1 MTKSNNSIIKNTL
14 QNGMDFIL
22 NPDINKGYVAVNV
35 WYHVGSK
42 NEKKGK
48 TGFAH
53 LFEHLMFE
61 GSKNCDSNWFSI
73 IEPISI
79 KPGGI
84 NGSTNTDRT
93 NYWQN
98 ISPNYLE
105 RVLFMESDR
114 MGHLTEALN
123 EEKLEKEKKI
133 VIQERKQSYENSPY
147 GDSEE
152 FMQSLLFPNP
162 HPYNWQTI
170 GIEKD
175 INNAKLSETIDF
187 HKKYYIPAN
196 ASLCLSGNFNVN
208 KATKWITKYFGDIY
222 SPEKPKFKSQQYSSL
237 KKTQNHEIVGESPA
251 TMPKVII
258 RWPTKSENFSEA
270 ESAMSL
276 LSLVLGDG
284 LGSRL
289 EKSLVTDTQLAQDVY
304 VGHYSQELA
313 GEFEISATLT
323 DEKNFDKVYKK
334 IINEIHNI
342 SEFGI
347 ENEELIIAKNKY
359 ELSINRQIEKS
370 GGFGGIADI
379 LNYFNTHKKNPEKF
393 MSFMNSYKEVD
404 RNSISKC
411 AQSLK
416 TSPNINLYYKIKK

>member
-1 MTKSNNSIIKNTL
+1 M
-14 QNGMDFIL
+14 
-22 NPDINKGYVAVNV
+22 
-35 WYHVGSK
+35 
-42 NEKKGK
+42 
-48 TGFAH
+48 
-53 LFEHLMFE
+53 
-61 GSKNCDSNWFSI
+61 
-73 IEPISI
+73 
-79 KPGGI
+79 
-84 NGSTNTDRT
+84 
-93 NYWQN
+93 
-98 ISPNYLE
+98 
-105 RVLFMESDR
+105 
-114 MGHLTEALN
+114 
-123 EEKLEKEKKI
+123 
-133 VIQERKQSYENSPY
+133 
-147 GDSEE
+147 
-152 FMQSLLFPNP
+152 
-162 HPYNWQTI
+162 
-170 GIEKD
+170 
-175 INNAKLSETIDF
+175 
-187 HKKYYIPAN
+187 
-196 ASLCLSGNFNVN
+196 
-208 KATKWITKYFGDIY
+208 
-222 SPEKPKFKSQQYSSL
+222 
-237 KKTQNHEIVGESPA
+237 
-251 TMPKVII
+251 
-258 RWPTKSENFSEA
+258 
-270 ESAMSL
+270 
-276 LSLVLGDG
+276 LSLILGDG

-411 AQSLK
+411 AQTLV

>member
-1 MTKSNNSIIKNTL
+1 MTKSNYSIIKNTL
-14 QNGMDFIL
+14 DNGMDFIL
-22 NPDINKGYVAVNV
+22 NSDTSKGYVAVNI

-42 NEKKGK
+42 NEKEGK

-73 IEPISI
+73 IEPISV
-79 KPGGI
+79 KPGGL

-114 MGHLTEALN
+114 MGYLTEALN

-152 FMQSLLFPNP
+152 FMQSLVFPNP

-187 HKKYYIPAN
+187 HKTYYIPSN
-196 ASLCLSGNFNVN
+196 ASLSLSGNFNIN
-208 KATKWITKYFGDIY
+208 EATQWITKYFGDIQ
-222 SPEKPKFKSQQYSSL
+222 SSKKPILKSQQYSSL
-237 KKTQNHEIVGESPA
+237 NKTQNHEIVGQSPA

-258 RWPTKSENFSEA
+258 RWPTKSQNFSTTED
-270 ESAMSL
+270 AMSI
-276 LSLVLGDG
+276 LSLILGDG

-289 EKSLVTDTQLAQDVY
+289 QKSLVTDTELAQDVY

-323 DEKNFDKVYKK
+323 NEKNFDIVYKK
-334 IINEIHNI
+334 IINEIKNV
-342 SEFGI
+342 SESGI

-379 LNYFNTHKKNPEKF
+379 LNYFNTYGKNPEKF
-393 MSFMNSYKEVD
+393 MSYMNSHQTVD
-404 RNSISKC
+404 SNSISEC
-411 AQSLK
+411 ANSLL

>member
-1 MTKSNNSIIKNTL
+1 MTKNKSSIIKMTL
-14 QNGMDFIL
+14 DNGLDFIL
-22 NPDINKGYVAVNV
+22 NDDKSKGYVAVNI

-61 GSKNCDSNWFSI
+61 GSKNCDKNWFSV

-105 RVLFMESDR
+105 RVLFMEADR
-114 MGHLTEALN
+114 MGYLTEALN
-123 EEKLEKEKKI
+123 EDKLIKEKKI

-152 FMQSLLFPNP
+152 FLQNLLFPKP

-170 GIEKD
+170 GLEKD

-187 HKKYYIPAN
+187 HKQFYIPSN
-196 ASLCLSGNFNVN
+196 ASLTISGNFSSG
-208 KATKWITKYFGDIY
+208 KAVKWVTKYFNNIP
-222 SPEKPKFKSQQYSSL
+222 SPKKPNTKFQKQSSL
-237 KKTQNHEIVGESPA
+237 KNTTTHEIIGKSPA
-251 TMPKVII
+251 TLPKLII
-258 RWPTKSENFSEA
+258 RWPTNSHNFSTTEQ
-270 ESAMSL
+270 SMSL
-276 LSLVLGDG
+276 LSLILGDG

-289 EKSLVTDTQLAQDVY
+289 QKSLVTTNQLAQDVY

-313 GEFEISATLT
+313 GEFEISATLAN
-323 DEKNFDKVYKK
+323 EKNFDIVYKK
-334 IINEIHNI
+334 ILEEIKNI
-342 SEFGI
+342 SENTI
-347 ENEELIIAKNKY
+347 SNEEILIAKNKY
-359 ELSINRQIEKS
+359 QLSLNRQIEKS

-379 LNYFNTHKKNPEKF
+379 LNYFNIYGKNPADFLTYMNSFKQVNKKNIYE
-393 MSFMNSYKEVD
+393 SAQYL
-404 RNSISKC
+404 IS
-411 AQSLK
+411 
-416 TSPNINLYYKIKK
+416 SPHINLYYKVKK